1 MSGPMQQFFE
11 LVDVATAS
19 LSNGEVLLADF
30 VGEESDFVR
39 FNRSRVR
46 QATSVRQAH
55 ATLTLIDGRRRNVLT
70 ISLTGVPATD
80 RAVMASAVAEL
91 RTELPSLPEDPYLLY
106 STEPSQSERIERGR
120 LPAGEEALDVVL
132 SAADGADLV
141 GIYASGPMQR
151 GFASSLGHRHWHE
164 VDSFHFDWSF
174 FHAADKA
181 VKSSYATA
189 RWDADELSQR
199 IRAAREQLTHI
210 ARPARTI
217 EPGRYRTYLAPAA
230 LDELVWM
237 LNWSGVSA
245 KAQRTKTS
253 CLQKLADGEAQL
265 SPRFTL
271 CENTAGGLAPAF
283 DAAGFTKPP
292 AIDIVAA
299 GRHAGCMV
307 SPRTAQEYGIP
318 ANGADEEESLQ
329 SVDVAAGELATD
341 AVLTE
346 LGTGVYV
353 GNLWYLNFSDR
364 AQGRITGM
372 TRFASFWVEDGAIVA
387 PLNVMR
393 FDDSVYRM
401 LGKHLVDCTRERD
414 WILNSSTYG
423 QRSVETSRMPGA
435 LLSELTYTL

>member
-19 LSNGEVLLADF
+19 LRNGEVLLADF

-91 RTELPSLPEDPYLLY
+91 RTELPSCRRIHTC
-106 STEPSQSERIERGR
+106 SIRPSLAVGADRARPAAGRRERWTSYCPQRTAPIWLASASARC
-120 LPAGEEALDVVL
+120 
-132 SAADGADLV
+132 SAAC
-141 GIYASGPMQR
+141 Q
-151 GFASSLGHRHWHE
+151 SLAIATGTRST
-164 VDSFHFDWSF
+164 VFTSTGRFSCT
-174 FHAADKA
+174 DKA

-271 CENTAGGLAPAF
+271 RENTAGGLAPAF

-299 GRHAGCMV
+299 GGHAGCMV
-307 SPRTAQEYGIP
+307 RRTAQEYGIRERR
-318 ANGADEEESLQ
+318 GREEATGRWTSRRRAGGRG
-329 SVDVAAGELATD
+329 VA
-341 AVLTE
+341 E
-346 LGTGVYV
+346 LGNVYV
-353 GNLWYLNFSDR
+353 G
-364 AQGRITGM
+364 
-372 TRFASFWVEDGAIVA
+372 ASGI
-387 PLNVMR
+387 
-393 FDDSVYRM
+393 
-401 LGKHLVDCTRERD
+401 
-414 WILNSSTYG
+414 
-423 QRSVETSRMPGA
+423 
-435 LLSELTYTL
+435 